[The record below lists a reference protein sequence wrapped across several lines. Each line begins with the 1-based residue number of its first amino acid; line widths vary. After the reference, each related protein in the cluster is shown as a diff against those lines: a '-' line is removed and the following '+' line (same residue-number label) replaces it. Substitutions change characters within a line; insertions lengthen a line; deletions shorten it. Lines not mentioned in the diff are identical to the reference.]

1 MDGDRGL
8 TALLPSVQAFIGTP
22 RKVLIGGQWVAAKSG
37 QTFEVYNPATGQV
50 IGAAAACEKADVD
63 DAVKAARKAFD
74 EGPWTKM
81 TPSERGRIIWKVGD
95 LILKYTEEL
104 AQLEAIDN
112 GKPISIARAADVVLA
127 ADIFHYMAGWATKI
141 EGNSLS
147 LSVPYTPGVEYQAFT
162 RKEPVGVVAQI
173 IPWNFP
179 LLMAAWKIGP
189 ALATG
194 NSLIIKPAEQSPLTA
209 IRIAELALE
218 AGLPKGVLNV
228 VPGLGETAG
237 QALGMHMDV
246 DCVAFTG
253 SAEVGK
259 LFLQYSGKSN
269 MKRVSLECGGKSP
282 HIILADCHDLNRAAR
297 EAAFGIFYNQ
307 GEVCNAGS
315 RLLVQDSVKDE
326 VLEKVMEWGRKLAP
340 GDPLD
345 PSTKMGAMVDQT
357 QMERVLGYIST
368 GQEEG
373 AQLRL
378 GGQRVRSES
387 GGFFIEPTV
396 FDGVDNKMRIAQE
409 EIFGP
414 VLSTLTFKDV
424 DEAIKLGNET
434 CFGLAAAVWTRDIT
448 VAHRTARAL
457 RAGTVWVNCFDHGSV
472 AVPFGGYKQS
482 GIGRDKSLHALEKYT
497 ELKTTW
503 INLG

>member
-1 MDGDRGL
+1 MATLTKGTPNLEQWKQRAGSVSPVDKAFIDGDYVSAR
-8 TALLPSVQAFIGTP
+8 
-22 RKVLIGGQWVAAKSG
+22 SG
-37 QTFEVYNPATGQV
+37 QTFDCINPDTGKV
-50 IGAAAACEKADVD
+50 IAKIASCQSEDVD
-63 DAVKAARKAFD
+63 AAVASSRAAFEKGTWRDMGPGQRKKIMLRFA
-74 EGPWTKM
+74 EKIR
-81 TPSERGRIIWKVGD
+81 ENR
-95 LILKYTEEL
+95 EEL
-104 AQLEAIDN
+104 ALLETLDM
-112 GKPISIARAADVVLA
+112 GKPISDSLNIDIPLSADCIAWFAETIDKSYDEIAPTGGEALA
-127 ADIFHYMAGWATKI
+127 MI
-141 EGNSLS
+141 
-147 LSVPYTPGVEYQAFT
+147 T
-162 RKEPVGVVAQI
+162 REPMGVVAAV

-194 NSLIIKPAEQSPLTA
+194 NSLILKPAEQSPLTA
-209 IRIAELALE
+209 IKVAQLAVE
-218 AGLPKGVLNV
+218 AGIPKGVLNV

-237 QALGMHMDV
+237 QAIGMHMDV

-269 MKRVSLECGGKSP
+269 MKRISLECGGKSP
-282 HIILADCHDLNRAAR
+282 HIILADCHDLDKAAQ
-297 EAAFGIFYNQ
+297 AAASGIFFNQ

-326 VLEKVMEWGRKLAP
+326 VLERVMHWGQKMVP

-345 PSTKMGAMVDQT
+345 PSTQMGAIVDKT
-357 QMERVLGYIST
+357 QMERVLGYIAV
-368 GQEEG
+368 GKEEG
-373 AQLRL
+373 AQVKM
-378 GGQRVRSES
+378 GGSQVRTET
-387 GGFFIEPTV
+387 GGYFVEPTV
-396 FDGVDNKMRIAQE
+396 FDGVRNSMRIAQE

-414 VLSTLTFKDV
+414 VLSTITFKDV
-424 DEAIKLGNET
+424 DEAIRIGNET

-448 VAHRTARAL
+448 AAHKTARAL

-482 GIGRDKSLHALEKYT
+482 GIGRDKSLHALDKYT

-503 INLG
+503 IHLG

>member
-1 MDGDRGL
+1 MSTLATQAEL
-8 TALLPSVQAFIGTP
+8 TLNDWKERAANATFKTQAFIDGEY
-22 RKVLIGGQWVAAKSG
+22 RQALSG
-37 QTFEVYNPATGQV
+37 QTFDCINPATGQCLTR
-50 IGAAAACEKADVD
+50 IASCQSEDVD
-63 DAVKAARKAFD
+63 AAVASARQAF
-74 EGPWTKM
+74 ESGEWSRRAPT
-81 TPSERGRIIWKVGD
+81 ERKK
-95 LILKYTEEL
+95 ILLKFAQLVREHREEL
-104 AQLEAIDN
+104 ALLETLDM
-112 GKPISIARAADVVLA
+112 GKPISDSLNVDIPLSADCIAWFGETVDKSYDEIAPTGSDALA
-127 ADIFHYMAGWATKI
+127 LI
-141 EGNSLS
+141 
-147 LSVPYTPGVEYQAFT
+147 T
-162 RKEPVGVVAQI
+162 REPMGVVAAV

-194 NSLIIKPAEQSPLTA
+194 NSLILKPAEQSPLTA
-209 IRIAELALE
+209 LRIAELAME

-228 VPGLGETAG
+228 VPGFGETAG

-282 HIILADCHDLNRAAR
+282 HIVLADCHDIDQAAQ
-297 EAAFGIFYNQ
+297 AAASGIYYNQ

-315 RLLVQDSVKDE
+315 RLLVQESIKDE
-326 VLEKVMEWGRKLAP
+326 LVERVMHWGKKLMP

-345 PSTKMGAMVDQT
+345 PSTQMGAMVDKT
-357 QMERVLGYIST
+357 QMERVLGYIDIGKS
-368 GQEEG
+368 EG
-373 AQLRL
+373 AHLRMGGNRVL
-378 GGQRVRSES
+378 GES
-387 GGFFIEPTV
+387 GGYFIEPTL
-396 FDGVDNKMRIAQE
+396 FDQVNNDMKIAQE

-414 VLSTLTFKDV
+414 VLSTLTFKDLE
-424 DEAIKLGNET
+424 EAIRLGNQT

-448 VAHRTARAL
+448 VAHKAARAL
-457 RAGTVWVNCFDHGSV
+457 RAGTVWVNCFDHGSI

-503 INLG
+503 VNLGS